1 MVTGDR
7 EVTTTLTVSEKD
19 ASGAQKWSLG
29 KGKLY
34 DVTHLPCRSARY
46 TPGGGSCQPTN
57 DLELQFPVRPGALQ
71 VLGSGLCP
79 KFPGAE
85 RPHGLRISETR
96 ASTVR
101 GFTAGVVVAGAYGMR
116 YQRSLEPTCSC
127 DLPLPGESMP
137 PQTGCNKQDYAVL
150 FVLAVAA

>member
-57 DLELQFPVRPGALQ
+57 DLGAAVSCPTRCIA
-71 VLGSGLCP
+71 VLGSGFAQSFQVQKDP
-79 KFPGAE
+79 
-85 RPHGLRISETR
+85 
-96 ASTVR
+96 
-101 GFTAGVVVAGAYGMR
+101 TAY
-116 YQRSLEPTCSC
+116 E
-127 DLPLPGESMP
+127 
-137 PQTGCNKQDYAVL
+137 
-150 FVLAVAA
+150 LAKHVQAL